1 MDTSISLSPR
11 SRPGFGYAAGTTV
24 GITWTPSAGAADY
37 DVDLNLSDGGKVL
50 DVTGKR
56 ERHVVLHTTSR
67 DSLTITVR
75 VAGVRLDNVSGPA
88 VRATSTG
95 R

>member
-1 MDTSISLSPR
+1 MR
-11 SRPGFGYAAGTTV
+11 RGTTV
-24 GITWTPSAGAADY
+24 GITWTRPAGAADY